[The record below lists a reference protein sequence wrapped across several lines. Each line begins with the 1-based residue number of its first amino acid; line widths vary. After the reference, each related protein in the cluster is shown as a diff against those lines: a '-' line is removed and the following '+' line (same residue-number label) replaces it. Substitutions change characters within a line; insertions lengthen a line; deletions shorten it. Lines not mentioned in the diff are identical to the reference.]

1 MSGGGES
8 CYLEGVGG
16 ITGGEVWRVEGGDP
30 KLLLD
35 STLFFSAAI
44 FSAVA
49 AASIKGGGGG
59 RWGGDRGR
67 GICSISMESLLAG
80 VELLHL

>member
-1 MSGGGES
+1 M
-8 CYLEGVGG
+8 
-16 ITGGEVWRVEGGDP
+16 ITGGDVRGWKGGGP

-59 RWGGDRGR
+59 VWGREQGEGGR
-67 GICSISMESLLAG
+67 GVCSISMESLLAG